1 GRVQGPAA
9 AIYARHAAA
18 LANSDP
24 CGLAAVSR
32 EFESAGLLLAAAD
45 AAAQTVPIY
54 DHAGQ
59 RRPSAGAAARTMA
72 LAAQC
77 DGAGTP
83 AITAA
88 ARPLPITER
97 EREIAALIGR
107 GLSNRAIAERLCVS
121 VRTVEGH
128 IYRACIKLD
137 AADRDQLAELI

>member
-1 GRVQGPAA
+1 TRAA
-9 AIYARHAAA
+9 G
-18 LANSDP
+18 
-24 CGLAAVSR
+24 C
-32 EFESAGLLLAAAD
+32 E
-45 AAAQTVPIY
+45 
-54 DHAGQ
+54 
-59 RRPSAGAAARTMA
+59 
-72 LAAQC
+72 
-77 DGAGTP
+77 GAGTP

-137 AADRDQLAELI
+137 ATDRDQLAKLI